1 MLGCPGPCFTSSR
14 GMAVSSRLMPSGPML
29 NWRMTGSWL
38 LALGLGLDSAD
49 GHFDYL
55 ASVAEALSLS

>member
-1 MLGCPGPCFTSSR
+1 MLHIVP

-38 LALGLGLDSAD
+38 LALVWMMARDRLMARWSRR
-49 GHFDYL
+49 
-55 ASVAEALSLS
+55 

>member
-1 MLGCPGPCFTSSR
+1 
-14 GMAVSSRLMPSGPML
+14 MAVSSRLMPSGPML